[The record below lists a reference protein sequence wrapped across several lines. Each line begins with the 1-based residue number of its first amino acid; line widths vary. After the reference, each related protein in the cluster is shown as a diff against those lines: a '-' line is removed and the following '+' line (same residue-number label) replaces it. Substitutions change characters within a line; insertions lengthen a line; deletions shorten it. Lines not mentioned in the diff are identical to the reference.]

1 MSLIPLF
8 ASVLLVQLTFVW
20 FLIYYRDGGISS
32 NKTHESVSSTTTSG
46 EGKSDDVAIVEQ
58 SHISFETKKS
68 NVEVSSNTP
77 NMLLLLQ
84 NTAQEPIKNG
94 VDISKLNPYEI
105 AIVQY
110 DSRPLD
116 DYWLASAGW
125 NNYYCKKHGHEYIHY
140 TLINNNDI
148 NNNKLYDVQG
158 AACMHGNELLASPW
172 CKVRAMIEA
181 NNNYKH
187 IKLFIYMDSDAVVSK
202 LYENFSLQV
211 FLGVL
216 QSKLDWKV
224 ENKPIIFNQDGPCWW
239 CGMIKGIGYTTCLN
253 AGTVLWYRHDSSLKV
268 LQEWWDSSMDSYDN
282 NPIRR
287 PFRRKWPWEQ
297 DRQMALYHRNP
308 KNIQVASHPDKAH
321 MDHKAG
327 WTDWCLSHL
336 PSSGCFISHH
346 CENKNSKNNMIR
358 MYAVDDKFKEIERIL
373 L

>member
-158 AACMHGNELLASPW
+158 AACMHGNELLA
-172 CKVRAMIEA
+172 
-181 NNNYKH
+181 
-187 IKLFIYMDSDAVVSK
+187 
-202 LYENFSLQV
+202 
-211 FLGVL
+211 
-216 QSKLDWKV
+216 
-224 ENKPIIFNQDGPCWW
+224 
-239 CGMIKGIGYTTCLN
+239 
-253 AGTVLWYRHDSSLKV
+253 
-268 LQEWWDSSMDSYDN
+268 
-282 NPIRR
+282 
-287 PFRRKWPWEQ
+287 
-297 DRQMALYHRNP
+297 
-308 KNIQVASHPDKAH
+308 
-321 MDHKAG
+321 
-327 WTDWCLSHL
+327 
-336 PSSGCFISHH
+336 
-346 CENKNSKNNMIR
+346 
-358 MYAVDDKFKEIERIL
+358 
-373 L
+373 